1 MKRIFIFSM
10 VAAVALAMG
19 MGVGLTAADED
30 WPTDQDDLER
40 GDVLEAIDQDRED
53 VPEDARTAINDW
65 ATDNPDELTD
75 DERETVRDWLRDEP
89 AEIDAP
95 EEFEVEFSGGVWITD
110 YSLED
115 GEATITFE
123 TSRYQR
129 VTVSDA
135 LAGVD
140 QDGAVQVPSETYELE
155 RGETTISTDVREM
168 RGSSTVGVTVSDTT
182 VRLSTEM
189 QAPEQQDENPFR
201 HFGGESG
208 LFSGILMTV
217 GLAVVGT
224 AHVLRSEDSG
234 VIEA

>member
-1 MKRIFIFSM
+1 MRRIFVFATI
-10 VAAVALAMG
+10 AAVALAMG
-19 MGVGLTAADED
+19 MGFGLAAADED
-30 WPTDQDDLER
+30 EWPTDLDADQVRDLLDE
-40 GDVLEAIDQDRED
+40 DRDD
-53 VPEDARTAINDW
+53 VPEDTRAAVRDWTTA
-65 ATDNPDELTD
+65 NPNALED
-75 DERETVRDWLRDEP
+75 DERDNVRDWLRDEP
-89 AEIDAP
+89 ADVDAP
-95 EEFEVEFSGGVWITD
+95 DEFDVDFGGGTWITD

-115 GEATITFE
+115 GTATITFQ

-135 LAGVD
+135 LEGID

-168 RGSSTVGVTVSDTT
+168 RGSSSVGVTVSGTT

-189 QAPEQQDENPFR
+189 EAPEQQDDNPFR

-208 LFSGILMTV
+208 LFSGIIMTV
-217 GLAVVGT
+217 GLAAVGT
-224 AHVLRSEDSG
+224 AYVLRSEDSG